1 MRPHY
6 MPTQHKKTRRRRRRS
21 AAVPLTIVPALAA
34 LVAAT
39 GCSRRVAYDPCE
51 PVSYQQVACDSAVAH
66 HGYWYGGR
74 WYAAR
79 LSVPAVCT
87 TTATTTAISAG
98 GGRVRSISP
107 TVYSPSVAAP
117 SRTSVVRGGFGG
129 IGAGHGAAGS

>member
-1 MRPHY
+1 
-6 MPTQHKKTRRRRRRS
+6 MPTKQKKIRRRRRRS

-66 HGYWYGGR
+66 HGYWYGGS
-74 WYAAR
+74 WYAR
-79 LSVPAVCT
+79 TYPYLPLYYYSHYN
-87 TTATTTAISAG
+87 SYLAG

-117 SRTSVVRGGFGG
+117 SRANVVRGGFGG
-129 IGAGHGAAGS
+129 IGMGHGAAGS